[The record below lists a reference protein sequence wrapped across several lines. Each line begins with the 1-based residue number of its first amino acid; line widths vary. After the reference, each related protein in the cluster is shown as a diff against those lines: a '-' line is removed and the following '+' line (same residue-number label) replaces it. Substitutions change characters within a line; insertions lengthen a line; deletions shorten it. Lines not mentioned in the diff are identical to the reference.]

1 MIYKGEKGLLQKA
14 KEKISRKIR
23 GKEKTNV
30 KGIEQDTKTGALTHN
45 APKDRMDTKPGRIYK
60 SKIKTLLF
68 GQKPPKPPKSNDM
81 SYAERKKEIAAEK
94 KEAKRKADFDKKYV
108 TKKAAGGRVGLKKG
122 TPKPKKTFRQ
132 EEQKGMALDRVMSR
146 PYNPKDTFKDYVNRT
161 RAMGGNVRTAAEMEK
176 SISAAKSAKK
186 SDKRVRKA
194 NGGRTNY
201 RGGGL
206 ATSGYGK
213 VMKS

>member
-45 APKDRMDTKPGRIYK
+45 APKDRMDTKDGRIYYN
-60 SKIKTLLF
+60 KIRALKF
-68 GQKPPKPPKSNDM
+68 GQKSPKIPKGSNDM
-81 SYAERKKEIAAEK
+81 SYAERKKEIAADK
-94 KEAKRKADFDKKYV
+94 KEAKRKAAFDKKYV
-108 TKKAAGGRVGLKKG
+108 TKKAAGGRV
-122 TPKPKKTFRQ
+122 
-132 EEQKGMALDRVMSR
+132 
-146 PYNPKDTFKDYVNRT
+146 N
-161 RAMGGNVRTAAEMEK
+161 
-176 SISAAKSAKK
+176 
-186 SDKRVRKA
+186 KA